1 MVRRAG
7 FEEVGKTDWLL
18 PEPDCDWRCDWV
30 CVNVLEFERV
40 GEGVTGPMERRE
52 AAKWGSRPSRSIAR
66 RRRLC

>member
-18 PEPDCDWRCDWV
+18 PEPDCGWRCDWV

-52 AAKWGSRPSRSIAR
+52 AAK
-66 RRRLC
+66 